1 LSRFGPRRATAACRR
16 DRAAAMASARRHAAA
31 MASTRPHES
40 LRTAS
45 RPRSAQGELL
55 LRYPRILETR
65 VIINRPSDVA
75 VADPECKADSAANCV
90 QARGNPLMGV
100 FRRGNQSSSALQFLV
115 CRGRSEVLLAPVGR
129 LYLSEIVSKF
139 GPKPRPRCRGSETH
153 NLTHTQA
160 SFRQVESIWEWKAM
174 WCGSE
179 RD

>member
-1 LSRFGPRRATAACRR
+1 
-16 DRAAAMASARRHAAA
+16 MASARRHATATP
-31 MASTRPHES
+31 STRPHES

-100 FRRGNQSSSALQFLV
+100 CRRGNQSSSALQFV
-115 CRGRSEVLLAPVGR
+115 VSRGRSAAWLSGYGLNYQREVV
-129 LYLSEIVSKF
+129 SEF
-139 GPKPRPRCRGSETH
+139 GPRPGPWCRDS
-153 NLTHTQA
+153 NLTHWSMSTQA
-160 SFRQVESIWEWKAM
+160 SFGEESI
-174 WCGSE
+174 
-179 RD
+179 

>member
-1 LSRFGPRRATAACRR
+1 MSRFGPRRATAACRR
-16 DRAAAMASARRHAAA
+16 DRAAATASVRRHAAAMASARRHAAA
-31 MASTRPHES
+31 TPSTRPHES

-100 FRRGNQSSSALQFLV
+100 CRRGNQTSSALQFEVWLAL
-115 CRGRSEVLLAPVGR
+115 RGRGYPSEVV
-129 LYLSEIVSKF
+129 SEF
-139 GPKPRPRCRGSETH
+139 GPLRGPRCRDSETH
-153 NLTHTQA
+153 WLISTQA
-160 SFRQVESIWEWKAM
+160 FLAQRGSI
-174 WCGSE
+174 
-179 RD
+179 

>member
-1 LSRFGPRRATAACRR
+1 MMAGGGFLRDFEPFPDRVERPRRAERPRRR
-16 DRAAAMASARRHAAA
+16 DGVSATSRDAAAATP
-31 MASTRPHES
+31 STRPHES

-100 FRRGNQSSSALQFLV
+100 FRRGNQSSSALQFGV
-115 CRGRSEVLLAPVGR
+115 SRGRSEVWLALRGR
-129 LYLSEIVSKF
+129 GYQREVVSEF
-139 GPKPRPRCRGSETH
+139 GPLR
-153 NLTHTQA
+153 
-160 SFRQVESIWEWKAM
+160 
-174 WCGSE
+174 
-179 RD
+179 

>member
-1 LSRFGPRRATAACRR
+1 MSRFGPRRATAACRR

-31 MASTRPHES
+31 TPSTRPHES

-100 FRRGNQSSSALQFLV
+100 FRRGKQTSSALQFEV
-115 CRGRSEVLLAPVGR
+115 CRGRSEVLLAPLGR
-129 LYLSEIVSKF
+129 VYQRNVVSWF
-139 GPKPRPRCRGSETH
+139 GPLRGPRCRDS
-153 NLTHTQA
+153 NLTHWSMSTQA
-160 SFRQVESIWEWKAM
+160 SLAQRGSI
-174 WCGSE
+174 
-179 RD
+179 